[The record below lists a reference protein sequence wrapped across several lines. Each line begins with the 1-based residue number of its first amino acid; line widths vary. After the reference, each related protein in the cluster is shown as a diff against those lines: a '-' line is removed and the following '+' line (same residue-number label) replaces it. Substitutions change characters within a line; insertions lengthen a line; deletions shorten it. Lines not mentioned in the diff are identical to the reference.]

1 MERHSPQGRIRETA
15 ERIHRSCQGVSQFIH
30 PIVKWGRF
38 EGIPAQAGRV
48 PDAYPSRRYDMG
60 DKGSKDKGIKE
71 KKKKAKH
78 SLKEKRKLKHE
89 KKLNINVNTI

>member
-1 MERHSPQGRIRETA
+1 MDWRSPQERIRETA
-15 ERIHRSCQGVSQFIH
+15 ERTHCSFRGVFQFIH

-38 EGIPAQAGRV
+38 EGIPAPAGRV